1 MKIGAWYVVTK
12 PSNDGTF
19 EVGDHVMLLSNGDI
33 ACKEDQGWGDAKDA
47 EQALSGAEV
56 TIDVEWIAAKKARL
70 LADLEKLEE
79 LQ

>member
-1 MKIGAWYVVTK
+1 
-12 PSNDGTF
+12 
-19 EVGDHVMLLSNGDI
+19 
-33 ACKEDQGWGDAKDA
+33 
-47 EQALSGAEV
+47 LSGAEV

>member
-33 ACKEDQGWGDAKDA
+33 ACKEAQGWVDAKDA

>member
-1 MKIGAWYVVTK
+1 VKIGAWYVVTK

-19 EVGDHVMLLSNGDI
+19 EVGDHVMLLFNGDI
-33 ACKEDQGWGDAKDA
+33 ACNEDQGWVDAKDA

>member
-19 EVGDHVMLLSNGDI
+19 EVGDHVMLLFNGDI
-33 ACKEDQGWGDAKDA
+33 ACNEDQGWVDAKDA